1 MQRRLAIFTRYPEP
15 GKTKTRLI
23 PALGPAG
30 AAEVQRDMT
39 RHTLARV
46 QEFAAGHRP
55 TNRPRDAWC
64 PLVPVG
70 RAVSVEVRF
79 EGGDAE
85 RMAACFG
92 RRVSYRPH
100 GQGDLGCRM
109 DRAFAEAFLEGA
121 EQIVLIGT
129 DSPGITP
136 ELIRESFDR
145 LAACDAYHQQAVD
158 IRSRVL
164 QMPYGDQGLFVRKK
178 TFQELGAWRT
188 TWINQKVILGY
199 YLGVSLERLAAWH
212 ARRAK

>member
-1 MQRRLAIFTRYPEP
+1 MVGPSSLAPHPSSLPLQAGGLPATINPMQRRLAIFTRYPEP

-55 TNRPRDAWC
+55 TNRPCDAWC

-85 RMAACFG
+85 RMAAGFG
-92 RRVSYRPH
+92 RRGSYRPQGH
-100 GQGDLGCRM
+100 GDLGCRM
-109 DRAFAEAFLEGA
+109 DRAFAEAFL
-121 EQIVLIGT
+121 
-129 DSPGITP
+129 
-136 ELIRESFDR
+136 
-145 LAACDAYHQQAVD
+145 
-158 IRSRVL
+158 
-164 QMPYGDQGLFVRKK
+164 
-178 TFQELGAWRT
+178 
-188 TWINQKVILGY
+188 
-199 YLGVSLERLAAWH
+199 
-212 ARRAK
+212 